1 MYNHIAQ
8 WISRTSSS
16 CKTEILPIK
25 QSPLYLSLTLVTTF
39 LLLVSVNFTTVSCSV
54 RYFETPWTVACQA
67 LLSMGFSRQEYWSAL
82 LSPSPGD
89 LPHPGEAQFVFLSY
103 QGSPICLSVAG
114 LFHLVLLSSRFIHIV
129 AHVDFCPLL
138 SLNGAYTLCVF
149 CTMSKVLVQP

>member
-67 LLSMGFSRQEYWSAL
+67 LLSVGFSRQEYRSGLPFSTPGSVPGRGTKIPQAAWHSEKKQENSIGEWNPGSLHAGRVGL
-82 LSPSPGD
+82 HGLSCRHD
-89 LPHPGEAQFVFLSY
+89 
-103 QGSPICLSVAG
+103 
-114 LFHLVLLSSRFIHIV
+114 RF
-129 AHVDFCPLL
+129 
-138 SLNGAYTLCVF
+138 
-149 CTMSKVLVQP
+149 